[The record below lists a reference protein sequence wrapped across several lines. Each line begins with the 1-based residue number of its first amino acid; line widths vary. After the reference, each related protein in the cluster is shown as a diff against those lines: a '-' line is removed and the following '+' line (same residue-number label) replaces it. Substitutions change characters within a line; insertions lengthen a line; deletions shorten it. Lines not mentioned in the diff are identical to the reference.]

1 MSSSHNPKVSALPIV
16 WITHDKG
23 GFDFKGAEQHG
34 ELRAVFKGE
43 FNPFDLH
50 AARRIAEEALKDS
63 HANDWIIAVGSGIA
77 GIIVAQAFIARH
89 DRLPL
94 LVYHAQRHEYVKRDQ
109 TGFSQVTFPR

>member
-1 MSSSHNPKVSALPIV
+1 MSSSKHPKIVDPNRKPIV

-23 GFDFKGAEQHG
+23 GFDFKGAEVHG
-34 ELRAVFKGE
+34 ELRPVFKGE

-50 AARRIAEEALKDS
+50 AARFHAEETMKES
-63 HANDWIIAVGSGIA
+63 SQQDWLIIVGSGIA

-94 LVYHAQRHEYVKRDQ
+94 LVYHVHRREYVKRELTSFHAIQ
-109 TGFSQVTFPR
+109 